1 MSEFKRNHTFKEMK
15 AESSRIMSK
24 YNDRI
29 AVIVEKDPNCKS
41 LQSIDENKYL
51 VPKEITMGQFIQIVR
66 KRVKISPEKSIFCF
80 VNNNTIPT
88 SSKTIKD
95 IYDTYK
101 DDTGFLF
108 ITITEENVY
117 G

>member
-15 AESSRIMSK
+15 DESSRIMSK

-29 AVIVEKDPNCKS
+29 AVIVEKDPSCKS
-41 LQSIDENKYL
+41 LPSIDKNKYL
-51 VPKEITMGQFIQIVR
+51 VPKEITIGQFMQNVR
-66 KRVKISPEKSIFCF
+66 KRVKISPEKAIFYF

-88 SSKTIKD
+88 SSKTIED

-101 DDTGFLF
+101 DDTGFLDR
-108 ITITEENVY
+108 TVA
-117 G
+117 